1 MESFFV
7 SVVAAVLLIL
17 MSFTYFLS
25 SGPRRKL
32 PPGPYPLPIIG
43 NMLQLGR
50 QPHHTFA
57 KLSKQY
63 GPLMS
68 IHLGSLYTVVVSS
81 PEMAKEILHKHGQVF
96 SGRTNAQAVHACDH
110 DKRSIVFLP
119 ASNSWREM
127 RKICKE
133 HLFSHQSLEAGEGLR
148 RWKLQ
153 QLLGYVQRCCDGGRA
168 VDIREAAFITTF
180 NLMSA
185 TLFSI
190 QATEF
195 DSKVTR
201 EFREIIEGVASI
213 VGVANFADYFPIL
226 KPFDLQGIKGKAEAS
241 LGKLREKVEGY
252 LNQRLES
259 RKANPDAP
267 KKTDFLETLVDIM
280 EADESGHFTKDHLIH
295 LLMDLLVGGS
305 DTNSTTIEWIM
316 SELVMNPDKLAKVK
330 EELKSVVGEKKVVPE
345 SEMARLPYLQAVIKE
360 VLRYHPPGPL
370 LLPRKAESDQ
380 QLNGGYFIP
389 KGTQVLINMWAI
401 GRDPTIWKNPDS
413 FEPERFLDQ
422 NIDFKGQ
429 DFELI
434 PFGSGRRLCPGVPLA
449 NRMLHMTTA
458 TLVHNFDWKLEDATA
473 AAADHR
479 GELNGLADRRAA
491 PLRILPIKSLM

>member
-1 MESFFV
+1 MESFV
-7 SVVAAVLLIL
+7 YVVAAVLLIL
-17 MSFTYFLS
+17 MSFILS

-50 QPHHTFA
+50 KPHHSFA
-57 KLSKQY
+57 QLSKQY

-68 IHLGSLYTVVVSS
+68 IHLGSLYTVVASS

-96 SGRTNAQAVHACDH
+96 SGRIILQALHACDH
-110 DKRSIVFLP
+110 DTLSIVFMP
-119 ASNSWREM
+119 ASNICREM
-127 RKICKE
+127 RTICKE
-133 HLFSHQSLEAGEGLR
+133 HILSYQSLEATKGLR
-148 RWKLQ
+148 QWKLQ
-153 QLLGYVQRCCDGGRA
+153 QLLDYVQRCCDSGRA
-168 VDIREAAFITTF
+168 VNIREAAFITTI

-195 DSKVTR
+195 DSEVSR
-201 EFREIIEGVASI
+201 EFMEIIDGVSSI
-213 VGVANFADYFPIL
+213 LVAANYADYFPIL
-226 KPFDLQGIKGKAEAS
+226 KPFDLQGIKRKAKVC

-267 KKTDFLETLVDIM
+267 KKTDFLETMLDIM
-280 EADESGHFTKDHLIH
+280 EANESGQFTTDHLIH
-295 LLMDLLVGGS
+295 LLMDLLVGAS
-305 DTNSTTIEWIM
+305 DTNTITIEWIM
-316 SELVMNPDKLAKVK
+316 TELMINPDKLAKVK
-330 EELKSVVGEKKVVPE
+330 EEMKSVVGEKKVVDE
-345 SEMARLPYLQAVIKE
+345 SQMARLPYLQAVIKE

-380 QLNGGYFIP
+380 QLDGGYFIP
-389 KGTQVLINMWAI
+389 KGTQVFLNMWAI

-413 FEPERFLDQ
+413 FEPERFLDH
-422 NIDFKGQ
+422 NKDFIGGQ
-429 DFELI
+429 DYELI
-434 PFGSGRRLCPGVPLA
+434 PFGSGRRICPGGPLA
-449 NRMLHMTTA
+449 SRILHMTTA
-458 TLVHNFDWKLEDATA
+458 TLVHNFDWKFEDATA

-479 GELNGLADRRAA
+479 AEANWMPVRKAA